1 MRVSFALKQ
10 QQKLQKEK
18 IVADKEAVMWYTS
31 FSVPYYGFCHRWKV
45 QLFTKRGTRNYKEI
59 LGGNIE
65 NEIRN
70 RRTSE
75 CWKKYIV

>member
-45 QLFTKRGTRNYKEI
+45 QLWH
-59 LGGNIE
+59 
-65 NEIRN
+65 
-70 RRTSE
+70 
-75 CWKKYIV
+75 CWKSQGNFRRKYRK